1 MSMFRNAILSAAL
14 ALSLA
19 GSGTAAYAQASEEDD
34 ALLDASEP
42 TQIEFVQQADGL
54 TYANGRL
61 ELTKPAPMTV
71 FFADR
76 PRRFT
81 GHMRNSDFANYW
93 TAAADG
99 FGADPPN
106 AAVVI
111 ADSDAPPV
119 IVELK
124 SFALG
129 DDGTLSYEV
138 EVLEGD
144 LPAQGANV
152 ALFIDP
158 VAYLG
163 PRVGFYAGP
172 RGGVA
177 VVGRRPLYR
186 PLVVHPRGAVI
197 VRPRCRYSPYYGH
210 DVCRLY

>member
-1 MSMFRNAILSAAL
+1 MFKHAILRAVL

-19 GSGTAAYAQASEEDD
+19 GTGSMALAQANEEDD

-42 TQIEFVQQADGL
+42 ARIEFVQQAGGMS
-54 TYANGRL
+54 YANGRL
-61 ELTKPAPMTV
+61 ELKQPAQMTV
-71 FFADR
+71 YFADR

-81 GHMRNSDFANYW
+81 GHMRNSDFAKYW

-111 ADSDAPPV
+111 ADSDEPPV

-124 SFALG
+124 SFKLG

-138 EVLEGD
+138 DVLDGK
-144 LPAQGANV
+144 LPASAGDV

-163 PRVGFYAGP
+163 PRVGFYAG
-172 RGGVA
+172 RRAGV
-177 VVGRRPLYR
+177 VVRRRPIYR
-186 PLVVHPRGAVI
+186 PIIVHPRGPVI
-197 VRPRCRYSPYYGH
+197 IRPRCRYGPYYRH

>member
-1 MSMFRNAILSAAL
+1 MFRHAILSAAL
-14 ALSLA
+14 ALSLV
-19 GSGTAAYAQASEEDD
+19 GTATMAYAQTTEEDD

-42 TQIEFVQQADGL
+42 AQVEFVQQAGGL

-61 ELTKPAPMTV
+61 ELTQPAQMTV

-81 GHMRNSDFANYW
+81 GHMRNSDFAKYW

-111 ADSDAPPV
+111 ADSEDPPV

-124 SFALG
+124 SFKLG
-129 DDGTLSYEV
+129 DNGTLSYEV
-138 EVLEGD
+138 DVLEGK
-144 LPAQGANV
+144 LPARAANV

-163 PRVGFYAGP
+163 PRVGFYAGR

-177 VVGRRPLYR
+177 VVRRRPLYR
-186 PLVVHPRGAVI
+186 PIIVHPRGPVI
-197 VRPRCRYSPYYGH
+197 IRPRCRWSPYYRR
-210 DVCRLY
+210 DICRLY